1 MCGANRDIIDDPG
14 DYLRRESL
22 NPTEAG
28 RSILVIDDDVSFCKL
43 IAEFLSGHDF
53 RVDSVQAGPRGLARA
68 LEGSHD
74 LILLDVMLPV
84 LDGFQVLQQ
93 LRKQTAVPVI
103 FLTARNAERDLVAGF
118 EAGADDYIAKP
129 FRPHELLARVRALL
143 RRSSQ
148 TRTAPGSAVAVGGIE
163 LNPKTREVRKSKVPV
178 EMTSAEFEILETLMR
193 SAGSVVSRDELAAI
207 LYHREASPFERT
219 IDVHISHLRRK
230 LETAD
235 RALIQTVRGVGYI
248 FVVPEEHVE

>member
-1 MCGANRDIIDDPG
+1 
-14 DYLRRESL
+14 LRRESS
-22 NPTEAG
+22 NATEPG

-43 IAEFLSGHDF
+43 MAEFLSAHDF

-68 LEGSHD
+68 LEGNHD

-84 LDGFQVLQQ
+84 LDGFHVLQQ

-103 FLTARNAERDLVAGF
+103 FLTARNAERDLITGF
-118 EAGADDYIAKP
+118 EAGADDYISKP

-148 TRTAPGSAVAVGGIE
+148 TRAAAGSALSVGEIE
-163 LNPKTREVRKSKVPV
+163 LNPHSRQVRKAKVPV
-178 EMTSAEFEILETLMR
+178 EMTSAEFEILEILMR
-193 SAGSVVSRDELAAI
+193 SAGSVVSRDELAAV

-219 IDVHISHLRRK
+219 IDVHVSHLRRK

-235 RALIQTVRGVGYI
+235 RPLIQTVRGVGYM
-248 FVVPEEHVE
+248 FVVPEEDLQ

>member
-1 MCGANRDIIDDPG
+1 
-14 DYLRRESL
+14 
-22 NPTEAG
+22 
-28 RSILVIDDDVSFCKL
+28 
-43 IAEFLSGHDF
+43 
-53 RVDSVQAGPRGLARA
+53 
-68 LEGSHD
+68 
-74 LILLDVMLPV
+74 
-84 LDGFQVLQQ
+84 
-93 LRKQTAVPVI
+93 
-103 FLTARNAERDLVAGF
+103 
-118 EAGADDYIAKP
+118 
-129 FRPHELLARVRALL
+129 
-143 RRSSQ
+143 
-148 TRTAPGSAVAVGGIE
+148 VGGIE
-163 LNPKTREVRKSKVPV
+163 LNPQTREVRKSKIPV